1 MVLSCLYSTLV
12 AHWLLS
18 LLSLKCSRLAALGE
32 TQWGCR
38 EPKMPTDGL
47 KVFSRSEVICHD
59 QCWMLERYSW
69 RVEDASMPCKQR
81 VHSRILL
88 KINQLLL
95 RVFHYLSHGKGSNL
109 YLVLFWYL
117 LVWPVHSSS
126 FVTVPRMDACVDGWS
141 ESKGNAA
148 ITLVQGAGVGGGVG
162 LLCKIL
168 RSSWEAFWSAFDPVI
183 CHSNYSLNMQQLQP
197 PPQIAVVQNCLKSW
211 TIDCCIQLFTN
222 LNLCCGFTAQASRAW
237 IKPTGPRQ
245 SQDFLSFDF
254 KEIRAMNTQRM
265 YILYTNS
272 SAEAKRLKSSQTQ

>member
-1 MVLSCLYSTLV
+1 
-12 AHWLLS
+12 
-18 LLSLKCSRLAALGE
+18 
-32 TQWGCR
+32 
-38 EPKMPTDGL
+38 
-47 KVFSRSEVICHD
+47 
-59 QCWMLERYSW
+59 MLERYGW
-69 RVEDASMPCKQR
+69 RVEDASMPCKQS

-95 RVFHYLSHGKGSNL
+95 RVFHYLSHGVERKQSVSRCI
-109 YLVLFWYL
+109 YIVLFSYL

-126 FVTVPRMDACVDGWS
+126 FVTVPGMDVCVDGWS

-183 CHSNYSLNMQQLQP
+183 CHSYAIHCHSNYSLNMQQLQP
-197 PPQIAVVQNCLKSW
+197 PHKLLWYKNCLKSW
-211 TIDCCIQLFTN
+211 TINCCIQLFTN
-222 LNLCCGFTAQASRAW
+222 LNLCSSTAQASRAW

-245 SQDFLSFDF
+245 SQDFFSFDF
-254 KEIRAMNTQRM
+254 KEIRAMNAQCM

-272 SAEAKRLKSSQTQ
+272 SAEAKRLKSSHTQ